1 MLVTPLSEKQASSAI
16 VGAVKKELMAEV
28 KEELREL
35 LARHANDQVADA
47 VLEHNSASS
56 LLPCFT
62 CFTSTR
68 VLVLLALKYFPQVA
82 EAVLEHKSASSLLT
96 WFDSGKG
103 KPNDERME
111 TAVKSVLAK
120 LYRHLSY

>member
-1 MLVTPLSEKQASSAI
+1 ML
-16 VGAVKKELMAEV
+16 AV
-28 KEELREL
+28 
-35 LARHANDQVADA
+35 
-47 VLEHNSASS
+47 
-56 LLPCFT
+56 P
-62 CFTSTR
+62 
-68 VLVLLALKYFPQVA
+68 ALKYLLQVA
-82 EAVLEHKSASSLLT
+82 EAVLEHKSASSLLA

>member
-1 MLVTPLSEKQASSAI
+1 MLVTPLSVKQASSAI

-35 LARHANDQVADA
+35 LARHANDQVAEA
-47 VLEHNSASS
+47 VRSLEHNSASS
-56 LLPCFT
+56 LLACV
-62 CFTSTR
+62 TSTK
-68 VLVLLALKYFPQVA
+68 VLAVLALKYLPQVA
-82 EAVLEHKSASSLLT
+82 EAVLEHKSASSLLA